1 MMYIRT
7 FLICYD
13 IHDKTRLRRVH
24 RTVRDFGVAIQFSV
38 FKAELDQKRL
48 EQLMTLLKPLINP
61 RVDSINFYPMNA
73 KETLYLGVHPL
84 SDTVGI
90 F

>member
-1 MMYIRT
+1 
-7 FLICYD
+7 
-13 IHDKTRLRRVH
+13 
-24 RTVRDFGVAIQFSV
+24 VRDFGVAIQFSV

-73 KETLYLGVHPL
+73 KDTMYLGVHPL
-84 SDTVGI
+84 SDTVGV